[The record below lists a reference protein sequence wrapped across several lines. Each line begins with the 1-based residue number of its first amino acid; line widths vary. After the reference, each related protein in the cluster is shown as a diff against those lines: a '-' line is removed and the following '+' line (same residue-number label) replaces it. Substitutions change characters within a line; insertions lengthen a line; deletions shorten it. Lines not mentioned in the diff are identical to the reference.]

1 MSKPKANPLKLWYRQ
16 PAEQDWNR
24 ALPIGSG
31 RLGAMIFG
39 NVVNERIQLNEDSLW
54 NGGPRDRTN
63 PDTLRILPTIR
74 EHLHAGRLDK
84 AHAIAND
91 ALAGI
96 PDSMRNYEPLADLLL
111 RFDHAGI
118 ATATSAS
125 SLADAG
131 GDGTS
136 ALDARS
142 LTSYRRELDLE
153 TASVNVDCT
162 LGGIAYHRRHLASA
176 VDHVVA
182 IRLEADQPGSIS
194 FHLRIERGP
203 RDSYSSR
210 YADTVRACATESLL
224 MLGGTGSV
232 NGLQFAARLS
242 ASAEGGR
249 METIGDTLIV
259 EGADAVTLYLS
270 AATSFREAD
279 PISAVHQTTEA
290 ALAKGWSAVEADHQR
305 DYRALFGRVD
315 LKLGGTEDSAALDAL
330 PTDERLQRLH
340 QGEADPALEALY
352 FQLGRYLLISSS
364 RVGSLPANGQGIWN
378 QDFMPAWGSKYTIN
392 INIQMNYWLAESTN
406 LADCHHPLFEM
417 LHRMV
422 EPGRHAAKVM
432 YGCRGMLAHHNT
444 DIWAD
449 ACPTDR
455 NLGASYWYMGA
466 AWLALHL
473 WEHFAYGAKPAFLS
487 EAYPL
492 LRDASQFFL
501 DYLIEDDK
509 GRLVVSPSSSPENVY
524 RLPNGEAGTL
534 CVGCSMDSQIL
545 DVLFRRTRDAAATLG
560 VDAELREELESARS
574 RLPQPSIGRHGQ
586 LMEWPEDYE
595 ELDPRHRHVSHLFA
609 LFPGDQINP
618 SNTPDLA
625 EASRVTLERRGDEGT
640 GWSMAWKVAF
650 WARLGDGDHAHLLLE
665 KLLCPVDVNAKVN
678 WDTANNPGGT
688 YPNLFCAHPPFQID
702 GNFGGTAAIA
712 EMLLQSH
719 RQILSSS
726 GATIFEIAL
735 LPALPA
741 QWASGSVRGLR
752 ARGGFE
758 LDLCWK
764 DGELTGGTL
773 RSVTGTACVLRYG
786 DRSREIT
793 LQPGE
798 SLALDACF

>member
-1 MSKPKANPLKLWYRQ
+1 MSQQPAASHKLWYRQ

-39 NVVNERIQLNEDSLW
+39 NVLHERVQLNEDSLW

-63 PDTLRILPTIR
+63 PDTLRLLPEIR
-74 EHLHAGRLDK
+74 EHLRAGRLAQ
-84 AHAIAND
+84 AHAMAND

-96 PDSMRNYEPLADLLL
+96 PDSMRNYEPLADLL
-111 RFDHAGI
+111 FDFDPADSVVSSVIGANAGM
-118 ATATSAS
+118 
-125 SLADAG
+125 G
-131 GDGTS
+131 
-136 ALDARS
+136 
-142 LTSYRRELDLE
+142 LTSLRDPSLLTDYRRELDLE
-153 TASVNVDCT
+153 TATANVSYT
-162 LGGIAYHRRHLASA
+162 LGSVTYRRWHFASA
-176 VDHVVA
+176 VDQVVA
-182 IRLEADQPGSIS
+182 IRLEANRPGSIS
-194 FHLRIERGP
+194 FHVRMERGP
-203 RDSYSSR
+203 RNSYSSR
-210 YADTVRACATESLL
+210 YADSIRACAPGSLL
-224 MLGGTGSV
+224 MLGGTGGA

-242 ASAEGGR
+242 AAAEGGR
-249 METIGDTLIV
+249 VETIGETLVV

-279 PISAVHQTTEA
+279 PAHAVHQTAEA
-290 ALAKGWSAVEADHQR
+290 ALAKGWSAIQADHER

-315 LKLGGTEDSAALDAL
+315 LQLGNSDDLVLLEAL

-352 FQLGRYLLISSS
+352 FQFGRYLLISAS
-364 RVGSLPANGQGIWN
+364 RPGSLPANLQGIWN
-378 QDFMPAWGSKYTIN
+378 QDFHPAWGSKYTIN
-392 INIQMNYWLAESTN
+392 INTEMNYWVAEVGNLAE
-406 LADCHHPLFEM
+406 CHRPLFDM
-417 LHRMV
+417 IHRMA

-432 YGCRGMLAHHNT
+432 YGCRGMVTHHNT

-449 ACPTDR
+449 VCPTDR

-466 AWLALHL
+466 AWLVLHL
-473 WEHFAYGAKPAFLS
+473 WEHFAYRAGTAFLS

-501 DYLIEDDK
+501 DYLIADDK

-524 RLPNGEAGTL
+524 RLPNGETGTL

-545 DVLFRRTRDAAATLG
+545 DVLFRRTGEAAAVLG
-560 VDAELREELESARS
+560 VDPELRAELESVRN
-574 RLPQPSIGRHGQ
+574 RLPQPSIGSHGQ

-595 ELDPRHRHVSHLFA
+595 ELEQQHRHVSHLFA
-609 LFPGDQINP
+609 LYPGDQISPNHTP
-618 SNTPDLA
+618 SLA
-625 EASRVTLERRGDEGT
+625 EAARTTLERRGDDGT
-640 GWSMAWKVAF
+640 GWSMAWKIAF
-650 WARLGDGDHAHLLLE
+650 WARLGDGDHAHQLLE
-665 KLLCPVDVNAKVN
+665 KLLNPVGADDVA
-678 WDTANNPGGT
+678 TSFSASHPGGT

-702 GNFGGTAAIA
+702 GNFGGAAAIA

-719 RQILSSS
+719 RQVPSSS
-726 GATIFEIAL
+726 GAALFEIQL
-735 LPALPA
+735 LPALPTK
-741 QWASGSVRGLR
+741 WASGSVSGLR

-764 DGELTGGTL
+764 DGELTGGAL

-786 DRSREIT
+786 DRSREVT

>member
-1 MSKPKANPLKLWYRQ
+1 MSQQPAASHKLWYRQ

-39 NVVNERIQLNEDSLW
+39 NVLHERVQLNEDSLW

-63 PDTLRILPTIR
+63 PDTLRLLPEIR
-74 EHLHAGRLDK
+74 EHLRAGRLAQ
-84 AHAIAND
+84 AHAMAND

-96 PDSMRNYEPLADLLL
+96 PDSMRNYEPLADLL
-111 RFDHAGI
+111 FDFDPADSVVSSVIGANAGM
-118 ATATSAS
+118 
-125 SLADAG
+125 G
-131 GDGTS
+131 
-136 ALDARS
+136 
-142 LTSYRRELDLE
+142 LTSLRDPSLLTDYRRELDLE
-153 TASVNVDCT
+153 TATANVSYT
-162 LGGIAYHRRHLASA
+162 LGSVTYRRWHFASA
-176 VDHVVA
+176 VDQVVA
-182 IRLEADQPGSIS
+182 IRLEANRPGSIS
-194 FHLRIERGP
+194 FHVRMERGP
-203 RDSYSSR
+203 RNSYSSR
-210 YADTVRACATESLL
+210 YADSIRACAPGSLL
-224 MLGGTGSV
+224 MLGGTGGA

-242 ASAEGGR
+242 AAAEGGR
-249 METIGDTLIV
+249 VETIGETLVV

-279 PISAVHQTTEA
+279 PAHAVHQTAEA
-290 ALAKGWSAVEADHQR
+290 ALAKGWSAIQADHER

-315 LKLGGTEDSAALDAL
+315 LQLGNSDDLVLLEAL

-352 FQLGRYLLISSS
+352 FQFGRYLLISAS
-364 RVGSLPANGQGIWN
+364 RPGSLPANLQGIWN
-378 QDFMPAWGSKYTIN
+378 QDFHPAWGSKYTIN
-392 INIQMNYWLAESTN
+392 INTEMNYWVAEVGNLAE
-406 LADCHHPLFEM
+406 CHRPLFDM
-417 LHRMV
+417 IHRMA

-432 YGCRGMLAHHNT
+432 YGCRGMVTHHNT

-449 ACPTDR
+449 VCPTDR

-466 AWLALHL
+466 AWLVLHL
-473 WEHFAYGAKPAFLS
+473 WEHFAYGAGTAFLS

-501 DYLIEDDK
+501 DYLIADDK

-524 RLPNGEAGTL
+524 RLPNGETGTL

-545 DVLFRRTRDAAATLG
+545 DVLFRRTGEAAAVLG
-560 VDAELREELESARS
+560 VDPELRAELESVRN
-574 RLPQPSIGRHGQ
+574 RLPQPSIGSHGQ

-595 ELDPRHRHVSHLFA
+595 ELEQQHRHVSHLFA
-609 LFPGDQINP
+609 LYPGDQISPNHTP
-618 SNTPDLA
+618 SLA
-625 EASRVTLERRGDEGT
+625 EAARTTLERRGDDGT
-640 GWSMAWKVAF
+640 GWSMAWKIAF
-650 WARLGDGDHAHLLLE
+650 WARLGDGDHAHQLLE
-665 KLLCPVDVNAKVN
+665 KLLNPVGADDVA
-678 WDTANNPGGT
+678 TSFSASHPGGT

-702 GNFGGTAAIA
+702 GNFGGAAAIA

-719 RQILSSS
+719 RQVPSSS
-726 GATIFEIAL
+726 GAALFEIQL
-735 LPALPA
+735 LPALPTK
-741 QWASGSVRGLR
+741 WASGSVSGLR

-764 DGELTGGTL
+764 DGELTGGAL

-793 LQPGE
+793 LQPGK